1 MLETSTQ
8 VRADTPE
15 ILHRGEDYVP
25 PTPVSMPSPT
35 QRRLS
40 PPLVPRHTRPNVPAR
55 KMDSLGVVILGPEDI
70 QTGAIADDLFAV
82 ERPVARPVVESGP
95 PPVFRGRGRGG
106 YRGRGRGRGY
116 GRSIE

>member
-15 ILHRGEDYVP
+15 NLNRREDYVP

-55 KMDSLGVVILGPEDI
+55 KMDSLGVVILGAEDI

-82 ERPVARPVVESGP
+82 ERPRVVESGAP
-95 PPVFRGRGRGG
+95 AVFRGRGRGG

-116 GRSIE
+116 GRGIE